1 MSGAFLL
8 IISACGGG
16 SESTTTVVE
25 ATTTTLAAATTT
37 TGAADTTTTAAETTT
52 TTAPQELDQIVV
64 QEAFT
69 WTSSQFHLTPHVG
82 MDRGIFADHG
92 IEISEIREGQG
103 SISGAQILA
112 NKQADVAIYID
123 PGAVVRVRAE
133 GGLIKA
139 VAQIT
144 PYLPL
149 AVLSKGPDQIETPED
164 LIGKTIANPPGTT
177 QAQLFP
183 AFLLANEM
191 DAAEINIVNIPPETM
206 QAALAEG
213 QIDGFVS
220 FAVSQIPVLES
231 LGVPDPYALVL
242 ADFGFEYRP
251 GETIVFHEDT
261 IAENPDLVRRFV
273 AAFEESIAYT
283 IDDPGSMV
291 EVGTELFPEVMSAE
305 VIEKQWARAAQSIVD
320 EREEGQPYTYM
331 RPEQWEALVK
341 LLVDYAALPDPGPAD
356 QFYTTEFIPEP

>member
-1 MSGAFLL
+1 
-8 IISACGGG
+8 
-16 SESTTTVVE
+16 
-25 ATTTTLAAATTT
+25 
-37 TGAADTTTTAAETTT
+37 
-52 TTAPQELDQIVV
+52 
-64 QEAFT
+64 
-69 WTSSQFHLTPHVG
+69 
-82 MDRGIFADHG
+82 MDRGIFEAHG
-92 IEISEIREGQG
+92 IEILEIREGQG

-149 AVLSKGPDQIETPED
+149 AVLSKGPDQLRTPED
-164 LIGKTIANPPGTT
+164 LIGKTIAIPPGTT

-183 AFLLANEM
+183 AFLTANNM

-206 QAALAEG
+206 QASLAEG

-220 FAVSQIPVLES
+220 FATSQIPVLES

-283 IDDPGSMV
+283 IENPESMV
-291 EVGTELFPEVMSAE
+291 EVGTALFPQVMSAE

-320 EREEGQPYTYM
+320 EREAGQPYTYM
-331 RPEQWEALVK
+331 RPEQWQALVQ
-341 LLVDYAALPDPGPAD
+341 LLVDYADLADPGPAD
-356 QFYTTEFIPEP
+356 QFYTTEFIPAP